1 MRQAFAATMKDAD
14 FIAMAEKMNLEY
26 EFVSGEEV
34 EKIVA
39 DMLRASPKVVQMA
52 IAATKRKM

>member
-1 MRQAFAATMKDAD
+1 MKDAD